1 MILKDKFGRVH
12 DYLRISL
19 SDKCNLR
26 CFYCMPE
33 ESGNSFNQA
42 EKSPIERDCVFGL
55 RKDELMSHAE
65 ILSIAE
71 TFVNDFGISKIRL
84 TGGEPLIRK
93 DTSEILEGLAA
104 LPVELRITTNG
115 VFLHKF
121 FDQFQQIG
129 LKSINISLDSL
140 LERRFTQITKRPQFK
155 RVMDNIYEAIE
166 RGFDVK
172 INTVTLNEVNEDEI
186 LDFVE
191 WTREVPVHVRFI
203 EFMPFSGNAWGLNKV
218 VTHDQIMK
226 KVQNV
231 YPVKKLNDQPNS
243 TAQTYRVPGF
253 KGTFGVIGTVTTP
266 FCGGCNRVRLTAD
279 GKLKNCL
286 FSNEEADLLT
296 AVRSNQ
302 DIKPLIID
310 CVGQKLA
317 ERAGLED
324 LRSSNSAQLYERGR
338 TMTAIG
344 G

>member
-26 CFYCMPE
+26 CFYCLPE
-33 ESGNSFNQA
+33 EAGDSNMDGGST
-42 EKSPIERDCVFGL
+42 PIERDCVLGL
-55 RKDELMSHAE
+55 RQAEMMSRSE
-65 ILSIAE
+65 ILSISE

-93 DTSEILEGLAA
+93 DTSQILEDLSA
-104 LPVELRITTNG
+104 LPVELRITTNA

-121 FDQFQQIG
+121 LDQFKQIG

-140 LERRFTQITKRPQFK
+140 IHDRFAQITKRPQFR
-155 RVMDNIYEAIE
+155 RVMDNIHEAID

-172 INTVTLNEVNEDEI
+172 INTVMLNDINEDEI

-191 WTREVPVHVRFI
+191 WTRVVPVHVRFI
-203 EFMPFSGNAWGLNKV
+203 EFMPFSGNDWGLNKV
-218 VTHDQIMK
+218 VTHDQIIE

-231 YPVKKLNDQPNS
+231 YPVEKLRDSLHS
-243 TAQTYRVPGF
+243 TSQTYQVSGF

-286 FSNEEADLLT
+286 FSNEEVDLLT
-296 AVRSNQ
+296 VLRRNQ
-302 DIKPLIID
+302 EIKPLIID
-310 CVGQKLA
+310 SIGSKLA
-317 ERAGLED
+317 ARAGLQD
-324 LRSSNSAQLYERGR
+324 LRTSNSAEHYEQGR
-338 TMTAIG
+338 TMTTIG